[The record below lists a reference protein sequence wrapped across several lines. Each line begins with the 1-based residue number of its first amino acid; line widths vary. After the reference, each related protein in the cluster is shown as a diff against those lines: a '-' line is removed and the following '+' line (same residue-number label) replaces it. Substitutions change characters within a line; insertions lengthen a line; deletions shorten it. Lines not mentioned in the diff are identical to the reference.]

1 MCKNNSSTTDPPT
14 LIHTLTPQ
22 SLLLATDSSALHI
35 YDLRANSTFT
45 TSTPQR
51 THHPHDD
58 YVSSLTPLP
67 PGEASTSGFSKQ
79 WVSTGSTTVTV
90 TDLRR
95 GVLVKSE
102 DMGEELLSSCNING
116 KVFVGGER
124 GVLRGW
130 EIGEWD
136 EEEERINVAR
146 GESLDVV
153 SSVPEEV
160 GGNKWGGDLVA
171 VGLGGGKVRVVK
183 VAKGR
188 GKVVGEVVHD
198 EVEPVIGVGF
208 EVGGRMISGGG
219 SVVKVWQETVG
230 GAAEYDDDEEA
241 VAGALDVDGGGSR
254 DSDDD
259 DDDDKGAIN
268 DESSEE
274 EKPRK
279 RKKKRK
285 RGKGGDIGN
294 EKQIIKLKG
303 LD

>member
-1 MCKNNSSTTDPPT
+1 M
-14 LIHTLTPQ
+14 
-22 SLLLATDSSALHI
+22 
-35 YDLRANSTFT
+35 
-45 TSTPQR
+45 
-51 THHPHDD
+51 
-58 YVSSLTPLP
+58 
-67 PGEASTSGFSKQ
+67 
-79 WVSTGSTTVTV
+79 

-102 DMGEELLSSCNING
+102 DMSEELLSSCNIDG
-116 KVFVGGER
+116 KIFVGGEK

-130 EIGEWD
+130 EIGKWE

-146 GESLDVV
+146 GESLDVLR
-153 SSVPEEV
+153 SVPEEV
-160 GGNKWGGDLVA
+160 GGNRWGGDLVA
-171 VGLGGGKVRVVK
+171 VGLGDGKVRVVK

-188 GKVVGEVVHD
+188 GKVVGEMVHD

-230 GAAEYDDDEEA
+230 GAADHDDDKEA
-241 VAGALDVDGGGSR
+241 VAGPLDVNGGDGR

-259 DDDDKGAIN
+259 NDDDDGASN

-285 RGKGGDIGN
+285 RGKGGDMGN
-294 EKQIIKLKG
+294 GKQVIKLNG